1 MSSHHDTSLSA
12 LSSTT
17 PTGTDLNDKGIGSG
31 SNTTTGDTTGNTTGN
46 TTDSTT
52 QHEHGNS
59 NMGGPT
65 HGSSTGPAGAAP
77 GYSSSTQ
84 HDHAAAEPTKTSGE
98 GLGAGMGKTGENVGQ
113 GARDIYKG
121 VHVRS
126 LPCILDDVSTLD
138 DG

>member
-1 MSSHHDTSLSA
+1 
-12 LSSTT
+12 
-17 PTGTDLNDKGIGSG
+17 
-31 SNTTTGDTTGNTTGN
+31 
-46 TTDSTT
+46 
-52 QHEHGNS
+52 
-59 NMGGPT
+59 MGGPT

-121 VHVRS
+121 VHGAGES
-126 LPCILDDVSTLD
+126 LRGALNGAVDKAFGSSEGMEKNQSIVQKGVNEMPRR
-138 DG
+138 